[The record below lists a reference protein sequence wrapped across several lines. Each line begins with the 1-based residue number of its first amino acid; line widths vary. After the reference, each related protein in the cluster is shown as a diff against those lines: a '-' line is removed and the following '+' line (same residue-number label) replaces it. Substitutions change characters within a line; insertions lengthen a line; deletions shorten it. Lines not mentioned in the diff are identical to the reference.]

1 MSNGGGGA
9 QKSKV
14 MAGLI
19 IGMVLGVAAAGFI
32 AWYVVEKNPASF
44 SNKEQREPPRVPV
57 QAPPVPPLPATVPLS
72 APVAASS
79 VGEAQHYE
87 FYKVLPDKPEGGP
100 VHRQIVAKPPVL
112 VAPVVKQTESVAT
125 KPVAKATDNA
135 MYVVQAGSFQNVDEA
150 EKLKAKLALTGME
163 ASVQSASIPGKGVWH
178 RVRLGPYKGLAE
190 ANSAVASLK
199 QNGIGNAAALHA
211 Q

>member
-32 AWYVVEKNPASF
+32 AWYVLEKNPASF

-57 QAPPVPPLPATVPLS
+57 QTQPAPPPLPAPVQLS

-79 VGEAQHYE
+79 VAEAQHYE
-87 FYKVLPDKPEGGP
+87 FYKVLPDKAEGGGAT
-100 VHRQIVAKPPVL
+100 HKQAVAKPLAPVAKQAET
-112 VAPVVKQTESVAT
+112 VAP
-125 KPVAKATDNA
+125 KPAAKATDNA

-163 ASVQSASIPGKGVWH
+163 ASVQSATIPGKGVWH

-190 ANSAVASLK
+190 ANSAVAHLK
-199 QNGIGNAAALHA
+199 QNGINNAAALHA

>member
-44 SNKEQREPPRVPV
+44 SNKEQREPPKVPV
-57 QAPPVPPLPATVPLS
+57 QVQPVPPLPAPVQLS

-87 FYKVLPDKPEGGP
+87 FYKVLPDKPEGGL
-100 VHRQIVAKPPVL
+100 VHKQAVVKPTAPVAKQ
-112 VAPVVKQTESVAT
+112 AETVVP
-125 KPVAKATDNA
+125 KPAAKATDNA
-135 MYVVQAGSFQNVDEA
+135 MYIVQAGSFQNADEA

-163 ASVQSASIPGKGVWH
+163 ASVQSATIPGKGVWH

-190 ANSAVASLK
+190 ANSAVAHLK
-199 QNGIGNAAALHA
+199 QNGINNAAALHA